1 MSEVVPAW
9 KFWHPLPFWQ
19 VIVIAFVMQLVCIFP
34 LIALQQLFG
43 IYVPA
48 WVGSGIAGAAMYFA
62 VRAFAQR
69 RLARTNG

>member
-1 MSEVVPAW
+1 MSDVFPAW

-34 LIALQQLFG
+34 LIALQQLLG

-48 WVGSGIAGAAMYFA
+48 WVGSGIAGAGMYLA
-62 VRAFAQR
+62 VRAFARR
-69 RLARTNG
+69 RLARMSG